1 MLFAPN
7 VLKWAGANWK
17 LVAIAAILATSFASG
32 WYIRGYIAEAAQNKA
47 IAAAVAET
55 KLEEGKLYAKAIEQ
69 EKRKRA
75 IRERTRVA
83 NMGVSAVVADSCSD
97 QPVNADFLRL
107 IREAIGY

>member
-1 MLFAPN
+1 MLL
-7 VLKWAGANWK
+7 VLNALNWIRANWRA
-17 LVAIAAILATSFASG
+17 VAIAAILAASFGSG
-32 WYIRGYIAEAAQNKA
+32 WHVRGYIAEAAQNKA

-83 NMGVSAVVADSCSD
+83 NVGVSAVVADSCSD